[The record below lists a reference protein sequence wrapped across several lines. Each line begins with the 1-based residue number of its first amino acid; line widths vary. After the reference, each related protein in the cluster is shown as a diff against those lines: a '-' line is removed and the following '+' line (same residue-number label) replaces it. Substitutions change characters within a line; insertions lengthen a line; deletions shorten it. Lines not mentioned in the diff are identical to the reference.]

1 MADLRCDESAACGIV
16 TTGSDRLSLQKR
28 TKNLIYINTAY
39 LPYYCDINGNDTKL
53 EGVHKVRELGIK
65 CTVNA
70 PACILC
76 LDYPRSNLC
85 CKEFK
90 EGR

>member
-28 TKNLIYINTAY
+28 TKNLIYTNTAY
-39 LPYYCDINGNDTKL
+39 FPYYYDINGNDTKL
-53 EGVHKVRELGIK
+53 EGLYKVRELGIK
-65 CTVNA
+65 CAVYA

-76 LDYPRSNLC
+76 LDHPRSNQC
-85 CKEFK
+85 REEFK
-90 EGR
+90 EG